1 MHLRQRTPPPGP
13 APVWHCARN
22 HRLSLTISLMA
33 LAAALSA
40 NDSAAITSA
49 EAQGEAEAPAPEG
62 EITIVGVR
70 QPYRGDFALREI
82 PQSIAVIEDT
92 AIRQNNFLRLTDALD
107 LNASV
112 SRQNSLGGL
121 FDAFAVRGF
130 AGDENI
136 PTGYLVNGFNG
147 GRGFG
152 GPRDVAGIERIEV
165 LKGPA
170 AALLGRGEPGGTVN
184 IVTRQAEIGR
194 SFGSALV
201 QYGSFDRVRGEA
213 DLNIAL
219 TGGLTARLIAYA
231 EDGDTFRDTV
241 DQRRWGFL
249 PSVGLAIGPNT
260 RVTYDL
266 EYTRVETPFDRGIV
280 VLNGDFDTVPRSRF
294 LGEPGDGDHVAR
306 ATGHQLRVQHDFT
319 PDWSLLVGASL
330 RDTLLTG
337 FSSDAELVASRQK
350 LLRDGRSLSRQRR
363 SRVYDSQQWV
373 IRAELSGTFQ
383 TGGLTHR
390 ILIGAD
396 HDQFDNDQQFGRFR
410 PPPLSGN
417 PSDQAG
423 YVIDVLNP
431 VYGRFPLPT
440 PGPQNDRLDVQRS
453 TGLFVQDQ
461 IALTDRL
468 QVRIGGR
475 YDDVSLRTLNRLTGI
490 DSRRSAGRFSPQA
503 GIVYEVS
510 APLTLYAA
518 YGEGFRANIGTDV
531 TGAIFDPETSISKEV
546 GIKLT
551 ALGGKLNGTL
561 AVFQLN
567 KDNVLAS
574 DTGNPGFSV
583 AIGKARSRGVEFD
596 LAGQLPGDVDVLVSY
611 AYIDAE
617 ARSTLLEPN
626 FNFQIRPGDP
636 LINIPD
642 HTINAQA
649 SKRFAV
655 AGRAASLGAGVQY
668 VGERSGET
676 GTAFTLPAHTLVRL
690 FGEVQPIE
698 GLTVFAAVQNLFDA
712 RWYANSYAPLWVQPG
727 APRTASIGVRGA
739 F

>member
-1 MHLRQRTPPPGP
+1 MKNFR
-13 APVWHCARN
+13 A
-22 HRLSLTISLMA
+22 SLTALSFGVSAIA
-33 LAAALSA
+33 LAAPAWAQSTSDFGADEGSKSSDDADRETISTEIL
-40 NDSAAITSA
+40 IT
-49 EAQGEAEAPAPEG
+49 
-62 EITIVGVR
+62 GVR
-70 QPYRGDFALREI
+70 QAYRGDFALSEI
-82 PQSIAVIEDT
+82 PQAIAAIEDT
-92 AIRQNNFLRLTDALD
+92 AIEQNNFLRLVDALD

-121 FDAFAVRGF
+121 FDSFAVRGF
-130 AGDENI
+130 TGDENI

-170 AALLGRGEPGGTVN
+170 AAVLGRGEPGGTVN
-184 IVTRQAEIGR
+184 LVTKQAEIGR
-194 SFGSALV
+194 TFGSAAV
-201 QYGSFDRVRGEA
+201 QYGSFDRLRAEA
-213 DLNIAL
+213 DLNLAL
-219 TGGLTARLIAYA
+219 TGGLTARLIGYG
-231 EDGDTFRDTV
+231 ETGDTFRDQV

-249 PSVGLAIGPNT
+249 PSIGLTIGKNT
-260 RVTYDL
+260 RITYDF
-266 EYTRVETPFDRGIV
+266 EHSRVETPFDRGVV
-280 VLNGDFDTVPRSRF
+280 VLNGDFDTVPFTRF

-306 ATGHQLRVQHDFT
+306 ATGHQLRVQHDLGN
-319 PDWSLLVGASL
+319 DWSVLVGASL

-337 FSSDAELVASRQK
+337 FSSDPELVPSRQQ
-350 LLRDGRSLSRQRR
+350 LFRDGRSLSRQRR
-363 SRVYDSQQWV
+363 SRRYDSRQWV
-373 IRAELSGTFQ
+373 IRAELSGEFQ
-383 TGGLTHR
+383 TGVLRHR
-390 ILIGAD
+390 VLIGAD

-417 PSDQAG
+417 PSEQAG
-423 YVIDVLNP
+423 NIIDILDP

-453 TGLFVQDQ
+453 SGFFVQDQ
-461 IALTDRL
+461 ISLTDRL
-468 QVRIGGR
+468 QVRVGGR

-490 DSRRSAGRFSPQA
+490 DSLRSAGRFSPQA
-503 GIVYEVS
+503 GIVYELS

-531 TGAIFDPETSISKEV
+531 NGAIFEPETSVSTEV
-546 GIKLT
+546 GMKLT
-551 ALGGKLNGTL
+551 AFGGRLNGTL

-642 HTINAQA
+642 HNFNAQA
-649 SKRFAV
+649 SKRFAA
-655 AGRAASLGAGVQY
+655 AGGDAMFGAGIQY

-690 FGEVQPIE
+690 FGEFEPAQGIT
-698 GLTVFAAVQNLFDA
+698 LFAAVQNLFDA

-727 APRTASIGVRGA
+727 APRTASIGLRGQ

>member
-1 MHLRQRTPPPGP
+1 MPSYRAILAG
-13 APVWHCARN
+13 C
-22 HRLSLTISLMA
+22 LSGISLFAVPMP
-33 LAAALSA
+33 LAAEEV
-40 NDSAAITSA
+40 A
-49 EAQGEAEAPAPEG
+49 EVAVEGAPQGD
-62 EITIVGVR
+62 IVVSGVR
-70 QPYRGDFALREI
+70 QPYRGEFALREI
-82 PQSIAVIEDT
+82 PQSIATIPDTVIQ
-92 AIRQNNFLRLTDALD
+92 QNNILRLTDALD

-130 AGDENI
+130 TGDENI

-194 SFGSALV
+194 SFGSAMI
-201 QYGSFDRVRGEA
+201 QYGSFDRVRAEA
-213 DLNIAL
+213 DVNIAM
-219 TGGLTARLIAYA
+219 TGGLTTRLIAYG
-231 EDGDTFRDTV
+231 EDGETFRDTV

-249 PSVGLAIGPNT
+249 PSVGLAIGPRT

-280 VLNGDFDTVPRSRF
+280 VLGGNFDTVPISRF
-294 LGEPGDGDHVAR
+294 LGEPGDGDTVAR
-306 ATGHQLRVQHDFT
+306 ATGHQLRLQHDFKA
-319 PDWSLLVGASL
+319 DWSLLVGASL

-337 FSSDAELVASRQK
+337 FSSDPELVASRQK
-350 LLRDGRSLSRQRR
+350 VLRDGRSLSRQRR
-363 SRVYDSQQWV
+363 SRVYDSRQWV

-383 TGGLTHR
+383 TGALTHR

-410 PPPLSGN
+410 PPSLSGN

-423 YVIDVLNP
+423 YVIDILNP

-453 TGLFVQDQ
+453 TGVFIQDQ
-461 IALTDRL
+461 IVLTHRL
-468 QVRIGGR
+468 QIRIGGR

-510 APLTLYAA
+510 EPLTLYAA

-531 TGAIFDPETSISKEV
+531 TGAIFDPESSTSKEIGV
-546 GIKLT
+546 KLT
-551 ALGGKLNGTL
+551 LLGGRLNGTFAL
-561 AVFQLN
+561 FQLD

-583 AIGKARSRGVEFD
+583 AIGKARSRGIEFD
-596 LAGQLPGDVDVLVSY
+596 LAGKLPGDIDVLVSY
-611 AYIDAE
+611 AYINAE

-642 HTINAQA
+642 HAFNAQA
-649 SKRFAV
+649 SKRFDV
-655 AGRAASLGAGVQY
+655 GGRTASLGAGIQY

-676 GTAFTLPAHTLVRL
+676 GTAFTLPAHKLVRL
-690 FGEVQPIE
+690 FGEIQIID
-698 GLTVFAAVQNLFDA
+698 GMTLFGAVQNLFDA

-727 APRTASIGVRGA
+727 APRTASIGVRGE

>member
-1 MHLRQRTPPPGP
+1 MKFHRANMLASLIGVSAIALVPP
-13 APVWHCARN
+13 ACAQDERVLDDPDGFAS
-22 HRLSLTISLMA
+22 RADAGREATSTEIL
-33 LAAALSA
+33 
-40 NDSAAITSA
+40 IT
-49 EAQGEAEAPAPEG
+49 
-62 EITIVGVR
+62 GVR
-70 QPYRGDFALREI
+70 QAYRGDFALREI
-82 PQSIAVIEDT
+82 PQAIAAIEDT
-92 AIRQNNFLRLTDALD
+92 VIAQNNFLRLADALD

-121 FDAFAVRGF
+121 FDSFAVRGF
-130 AGDENI
+130 TGDENI

-170 AALLGRGEPGGTVN
+170 AAVLGRGEPGGTVN
-184 IVTRQAEIGR
+184 LVTKQAELGR
-194 SFGSALV
+194 TFGSVSA
-201 QYGSFDRVRGEA
+201 QYGSFDRVRAEA
-213 DLNIAL
+213 DLNLAL
-219 TGGLTARLIAYA
+219 ADGLTARLIGYG
-231 EDGDTFRDTV
+231 ETGDTFRDFV

-249 PSVGLAIGPNT
+249 PSVGLAIGDRT
-260 RVTYDL
+260 RVTYDF
-266 EYTRVETPFDRGIV
+266 EYSRVETPFDRGVV
-280 VLNGDFDTVPRSRF
+280 VLNGDFDTVPFTRF

-306 ATGHQLRVQHDFT
+306 ATGHQLRVQHDLGN
-319 PDWSLLVGASL
+319 DWSVLIGASL

-337 FSSDAELVASRQK
+337 FSSDAELVPSRQQVF
-350 LLRDGRSLSRQRR
+350 RDGRSLSRQRR
-363 SRVYDSQQWV
+363 SRRYDSQQWV
-373 IRAELSGTFQ
+373 VRAELSGEFE
-383 TGGLTHR
+383 TGALRHR
-390 ILIGAD
+390 VLIGAD

-417 PSDQAG
+417 PSQQAG
-423 YVIDVLNP
+423 NIIDILDP

-440 PGPQNDRLDVQRS
+440 PGPQNDRLDVQQS
-453 TGLFVQDQ
+453 SGFFVQDQ
-461 IALTDRL
+461 ISLTDRL

-490 DSRRSAGRFSPQA
+490 DSQRSAGRFSPQA
-503 GIVYEVS
+503 GIVYELS

-531 TGAIFDPETSISKEV
+531 NGAIFDPETSISTELGV
-546 GIKLT
+546 KLS
-551 ALGGKLNGTL
+551 ALGGRLNGTL
-561 AVFQLN
+561 AVFQLE
-567 KDNVLAS
+567 KANVLAS

-596 LAGQLPGDVDVLVSY
+596 LAGQLPGNVDVLFSY

-642 HTINAQA
+642 HTFNAQA
-649 SKRFAV
+649 SKRFDV
-655 AGRAASLGAGVQY
+655 AGADAMLGAGVQY

-676 GTAFTLPAHTLVRL
+676 GTAFTLPAHTLVRV
-690 FGEVQPIE
+690 FGEFAPVPGI
-698 GLTVFAAVQNLFDA
+698 TVFAAVQNLFDA

-727 APRTASIGVRGA
+727 APRTASIGLRGQ